1 MLWERG
7 GVSAV
12 PAMGH
17 DKRVP
22 PALKAPC
29 LRIFPDSLN
38 LKQSN
43 YSSLVQAE
51 PE

>member
-7 GVSAV
+7 GASAV

-22 PALKAPC
+22 PALKARC
-29 LRIFPDSLN
+29 LRIFPDSLS
-38 LKQSN
+38 LKQSDDR
-43 YSSLVQAE
+43 SLVQAE